1 MQFLYVIC
9 YSVTHT
15 LTLILL
21 SSPILLLTS
30 GATGGESFGHLTSL
44 PLQAFPN
51 VCSKTFHSIF
61 SQNEF

>member
-1 MQFLYVIC
+1 MQFRYVIS

-21 SSPILLLTS
+21 SNPILLFTS
-30 GATGGESFGHLTSL
+30 GATGGESFDHLTSL
-44 PLQAFPN
+44 ALQALPI

-61 SQNEF
+61 SQKQF